1 VVAGKPGKTK
11 KEKTQMSR
19 YKRGS
24 RYWYSFIF
32 DGRRVQASTKSK
44 NAKVAADIERAAWN
58 NLARGAVGL
67 PIEGPQK
74 NVTVGELLDTLKANY
89 GDEKAISQQTRSV
102 LKLARRAFG
111 SKVASQLTSRDVEEY
126 ISSMRREGKQNATI
140 NRVTE
145 TVRRAYRVGKL
156 TPPDI
161 RHLSEKDNAR
171 KGFFS
176 NDEFRRVCS
185 GLPEDVRDFALF
197 AYLTGWR
204 KNEIA
209 SLAWSDIEENVIR
222 LRAENSKN
230 REGRSVVIAGELVVL
245 IERRRAARL
254 ANGVLMDLVF
264 HRDGAPIA
272 EFRKS
277 WASACVAAGAGR
289 MICPKCQSESSGRK
303 CPRCKKTCTQYSG
316 KIFHDLRRTA
326 VRNMVRSGV
335 PQSVAMKISGH
346 KTASMFRRYDIANED
361 DLRQAIEAV
370 QRYHEAQPEKVVTMG
385 NAK

>member
-1 VVAGKPGKTK
+1 MVAAKSSETE
-11 KEKTQMSR
+11 KEKTRMSV
-19 YKRGS
+19 YKRGG

-32 DGRRVQASTKSK
+32 DGRRIQASAKTR

-67 PIEGPQK
+67 PFEGPQK
-74 NVTVGELLDTLKANY
+74 NITVGELLDALEASY
-89 GDEKAISQQTRSV
+89 GDEKSMSQQKRSL

-111 SKVASQLTSRDVEEY
+111 SKVANQLTSREIEDY
-126 ISSMRREGKQNATI
+126 IAAKRKEGRKNSTI

-145 TVRRAYRVGKL
+145 TVRRAYRIGKI
-156 TPPDI
+156 TAPEI

-209 SLAWSDIEENVIR
+209 SLTWSDIEENVIR

-230 REGRSVVIAGELVVL
+230 REARSVVIAGELVGL
-245 IERRRAARL
+245 MEQRKQARL
-254 ANGVLMDLVF
+254 ANGVLTNLVF
-264 HRDGAPIA
+264 HRDGAPVA
-272 EFRKS
+272 EFRKA
-277 WASACVAAGAGR
+277 WASACVAAGAGK
-289 MICPKCQSESSGRK
+289 MVCPKCQSEGAARK
-303 CPRCKKTCTQYSG
+303 CPRCKTRTEYSG

-361 DLRQAIEAV
+361 DLKQAIEAV
-370 QRYHEAQPEKVVTMG
+370 QRYHEAQAEKVVTMG